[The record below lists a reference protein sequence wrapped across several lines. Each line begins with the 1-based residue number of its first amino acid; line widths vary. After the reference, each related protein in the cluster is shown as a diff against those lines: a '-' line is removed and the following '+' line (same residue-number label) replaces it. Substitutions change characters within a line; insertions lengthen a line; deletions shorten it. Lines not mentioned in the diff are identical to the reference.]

1 MKGVTMKKRFIS
13 LFLALAMTLS
23 LCVPASAASKSD
35 DSVDIYKS
43 TISYVDSTGKT
54 CYINLTINTKNNIV
68 VTEDS
73 VSKCTF
79 NLKTETVDIKDLLS
93 GTITQRRFELPSR
106 DVAALQATRS
116 TAASIYAGR
125 VNYKT
130 YTAPT
135 GDTYDC
141 SLNIYATKE
150 GSASDEFT
158 VNGEAYDTVSFCVGL
173 VISFFTGAGFAA
185 KLGES
190 IGNGVLSYLI
200 GEGVTYVVDGVIREK
215 FTEKFYTYATY
226 YTLEAIDPELGTS
239 KEFYGEMHKVTH
251 PKTGYKEYYYDGYY
265 PQFLK
270 ENDNTVA
277 YWLYT
282 DFWAFNY
289 PGVKKYLPS
298 SNY

>member
-1 MKGVTMKKRFIS
+1 MKKRFIS
-13 LFLALAMTLS
+13 LFLVIAMTFS
-23 LCVPASAASKSD
+23 LCVPASATLKNEGAD
-35 DSVDIYKS
+35 VYKS
-43 TISYVDSTGKT
+43 TISYVDSIGKT
-54 CYINLTINTKNNIV
+54 CYINLTIDEKNNII
-68 VTEDS
+68 VTEDT
-73 VSKCTF
+73 VSKCMF
-79 NLKTETVDIKDLLS
+79 NLNTETVEIKNLQN
-93 GTITQRRFELPSR
+93 GTITQKSFELPSR
-106 DVAALQATRS
+106 DVAVLQTTRS

-135 GDTYDC
+135 GDTYNC

-150 GSASDEFT
+150 GSSSDEFT

-190 IGNGVLSYLI
+190 IGSDILSYLI
-200 GEGVTYVVDGVIREK
+200 GEGITYAVDGVIRK
-215 FTEKFYTYATY
+215 SFTEKFYTYATY

-239 KEFYGEMHKVTH
+239 KEFYGEMHKVNH
-251 PKTGYKEYYYDGYY
+251 PKTGYNEYYYDGYY

-270 ENDNTVA
+270 EKDNTVA

-282 DFWAFNY
+282 DFWAFDY
-289 PGVKKYLPS
+289 PGVKNYLPS
-298 SNY
+298 AND